1 MTATYTYDFDSAPQI
16 SYVRLLIPDSEF
28 IPNTSPPVMIF
39 SDQEIDAFF
48 QIQRLSGF
56 QSSMFFSGA
65 QGRFLPNQPVSYYR
79 VAALALD
86 TLANNKAKL
95 GGVLKLLD
103 VTLQRIKEIS
113 DALRDGAKSYRDLD
127 DNSGALMIIEQT
139 NTDWS
144 FRDRWWKQFQ
154 RQAATGSPG

>member
-1 MTATYTYDFDSAPQI
+1 MVATYTYDFDSAPQI
-16 SYVRLLIPDSEF
+16 SYVRLLVPDTSF
-28 IPNTSPPVMIF
+28 LPNVSPPQMIF
-39 SDQEIDAFF
+39 SDQEINAFF

-95 GGVLKLLD
+95 GGVLRLLD
-103 VTLQRIKEIS
+103 VTLQRIKDVS

-127 DNSGALMIIEQT
+127 DDSGALMIIEQT

-144 FRDRWWKQFQ
+144 FRDRWTKQYQ
-154 RQAATGSPG
+154 RQAGSFA